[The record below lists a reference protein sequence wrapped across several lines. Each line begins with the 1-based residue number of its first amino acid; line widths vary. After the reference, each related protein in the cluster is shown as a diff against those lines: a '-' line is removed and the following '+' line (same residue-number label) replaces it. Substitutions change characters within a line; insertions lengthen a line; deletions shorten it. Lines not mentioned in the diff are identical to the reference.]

1 MNKRIE
7 DAKQEL
13 IDFIDML
20 NITNSNYDD
29 ILELVLNSDDAF
41 FVKVIEEIKDG
52 NLTFNDFKRTFSF
65 DGILDSSIEK
75 QAKLY
80 KEHKLLSERLLE
92 AEQLQLFDKLK
103 YLVTIYQNKE
113 GNNVIYSAEE
123 IEKEN
128 KLISML
134 TTDSGNLLESLY
146 KNKLLNDLLSASDA
160 ERSKLVDSMLFSLDD
175 YLVPVDFNH
184 IELTDMDLKF
194 ARENN
199 MTDDEMR
206 KMKSFSA
213 YLSTFYE

>member
-80 KEHKLLSERLLE
+80 REHKLLSERLLE

-134 TTDSGNLLESLY
+134 TTDSGDLLESLY

-199 MTDDEMR
+199 MTDDEMK

>member
-1 MNKRIE
+1 MNKRVE

-65 DGILDSSIEK
+65 GDAVDSSIEK

-80 KEHKLLSERLLE
+80 REHKLLSERLLE

-134 TTDSGNLLESLY
+134 TTDSGDLLESLY

-199 MTDDEMR
+199 MTDDEMK

>member
-134 TTDSGNLLESLY
+134 TTDSGDLLESLY

-199 MTDDEMR
+199 MTDDEMK

>member
-128 KLISML
+128 KIISML
-134 TTDSGNLLESLY
+134 TTDSGDLLESLY

-199 MTDDEMR
+199 MTDDEMK

>member
-1 MNKRIE
+1 MNKRVE

-65 DGILDSSIEK
+65 SDVVDSSIEK

-80 KEHKLLSERLLE
+80 REHKLLSERLLE

-134 TTDSGNLLESLY
+134 TTDSGDLLESLY

-199 MTDDEMR
+199 MTDDEMK

>member
-65 DGILDSSIEK
+65 DGVLDSSIEK

-80 KEHKLLSERLLE
+80 REHKLLSERLLE

-134 TTDSGNLLESLY
+134 TTDSGDLLESLY

-199 MTDDEMR
+199 MTDDEMK